1 MTGVQT
7 CALPILLALSSR
19 DYPLQ
24 MALFAFSGALTL
36 TGILVSDLLYMAVDP
51 RIKLSGR

>member
-1 MTGVQT
+1 MGT
-7 CALPILLALSSR
+7 LSLLALSSR

-24 MALFAFSGALTL
+24 IALFCFSGVLTL

-51 RIKLSGR
+51 RIRLSGR